1 MASRTDRR
9 LYLVAAA
16 FIAAVTSAYAAWR
29 YTNGVVMS
37 DEVGSTYN
45 LVMAL
50 LVVTWVVADPK
61 IPPAHRPSFDHAAL
75 VWASFPFLAGYH
87 LFAAHR
93 WRGILI
99 VLGLMALLAAPSLV
113 LAIIYAFG

>member
-75 VWASFPFLAGYH
+75 VWHPFH
-87 LFAAHR
+87 SSR
-93 WRGILI
+93 DTIC
-99 VLGLMALLAAPSLV
+99 SLRIDGEAYS
-113 LAIIYAFG
+113 LCSG